1 MIWKS
6 LKNKKG
12 RKSGQLKKNW
22 YDWLIKETMV
32 REKKPKIIR
41 DKLRNEIIRDIWAL
55 FETGEENVKEKKA

>member
-1 MIWKS
+1 ME
-6 LKNKKG
+6 NFEEQEMKKI
-12 RKSGQLKKNW
+12 RPIKKNW